1 MTATYNES
9 VSAPTQG
16 ATGRIARVIGPVVDV
31 EFPAG
36 QVPEIYNALTTE
48 LTLDGRTRTIAFE
61 TAQHLGDS
69 IVRAISLQQTD
80 GLVRGQAV
88 VDTGAPISVPVGD
101 GVKGHIF
108 NVLGDALDV
117 PNSEIKADTY
127 WPIHRAAPG
136 FAELEG
142 STEMLE
148 TGIKIRLFGIPM
160 ELLTSRP
167 GLTFE
172 ACRGM
177 YRELYGPMYQK
188 VVSLESQE

>member
-48 LTLDGRTRTIAFE
+48 LTLDGRTRTITFE

-101 GVKGHIF
+101 VGK
-108 NVLGDALDV
+108 
-117 PNSEIKADTY
+117 
-127 WPIHRAAPG
+127 
-136 FAELEG
+136 
-142 STEMLE
+142 
-148 TGIKIRLFGIPM
+148 
-160 ELLTSRP
+160 
-167 GLTFE
+167 
-172 ACRGM
+172 
-177 YRELYGPMYQK
+177 
-188 VVSLESQE
+188 

>member
-48 LTLDGRTRTIAFE
+48 LTLDGRTRTITFE

-88 VDTGAPISVPVGD
+88 VDTGAPISTFSVTHSTCRTQRSRLTPTGRFTVPLPASQSW
-101 GVKGHIF
+101 KAPPKCWRP
-108 NVLGDALDV
+108 VLS
-117 PNSEIKADTY
+117 P
-127 WPIHRAAPG
+127 
-136 FAELEG
+136 
-142 STEMLE
+142 ST
-148 TGIKIRLFGIPM
+148 F
-160 ELLTSRP
+160 
-167 GLTFE
+167 
-172 ACRGM
+172 
-177 YRELYGPMYQK
+177 
-188 VVSLESQE
+188 